1 MTPQSSTFS
10 RPEQIITF
18 VPAKQAIS
26 HPEQIIKFI
35 PQIQKPKLP
44 QRVLIFDSGTLINL
58 SMNGLL
64 YILEELKKITN
75 IKFLITSQVKS
86 ETVDRPSNVP
96 RFELGA
102 LRIKE
107 MINSEILQMP
117 LSFNISN
124 ESINLT
130 TTELKEIANHMV
142 EARGKWIEIVSDAE
156 MSCLALSKKL
166 SEKGV

>member
-124 ESINLT
+124 
-130 TTELKEIANHMV
+130 
-142 EARGKWIEIVSDAE
+142 
-156 MSCLALSKKL
+156 
-166 SEKGV
+166 